1 MQAYRLFSDRLRYLA
16 VVLFVIHSSLF
27 TASAQADDFG
37 LDFSLEVQKKIDKKW
52 SVSLEGELRT
62 RNNAQTNDRWSVG
75 LGVDYKVQVAEGF
88 GRL

>member
-1 MQAYRLFSDRLRYLA
+1 MQAYRLFSGKLRYLTVA
-16 VVLFVIHSSLF
+16 LAIQCSLF

-62 RNNAQTNDRWSVG
+62 RNRRSWC
-75 LGVDYKVQVAEGF
+75 
-88 GRL
+88 RL